1 MQIQPVFTDATRFAT
16 GTNAAN
22 NLGPGRRQIGLMVPV
37 ATFAKI
43 RKKALKDEVSMGEVI
58 RQCIEEVL

>member
-1 MQIQPVFTDATRFAT
+1 MQIQPIFSDATRFAT
-16 GTNAAN
+16 GTNASSG
-22 NLGPGRRQIGLMVPV
+22 LGAGRRQIGLIVPV
-37 ATFAKI
+37 ATFTKI